1 MSSKSISN
9 EKLGQIAL
17 HLSGITDIL
26 MELFSPEDQKAKA
39 LDPVLD
45 EDLDLFIVQSL
56 ETGISFEELSRQVA
70 TKEYDITERFQKKQ
84 ALSRLCG
91 RWIPGNNRCGV
102 EISRRGEHFILTY
115 LKRNGCPS
123 DERYVLMW
131 LDGDILYY
139 GLQDRITMLALNT
152 EDDTLMISPG
162 VDYTRV
168 PKGEKR

>member
-26 MELFSPEDQKAKA
+26 MELFAPEDQKAKA
-39 LDPVLD
+39 FDPVLD
-45 EDLDLFIVQSL
+45 EGLDLFVVQSL
-56 ETGISFEELSRQVA
+56 ETGISFDELSSQVA
-70 TKEYDITERFQKKQ
+70 TKEYDITERLQKEQ